1 MENSHTP
8 PKMSLEIL
16 GGSTK
21 TKKSNEKY
29 EVELE
34 FQWAGEVGSLGKN
47 PFWGGGM
54 DILRNYTIIKK
65 PSIIN
70 LLHFVL

>member
-1 MENSHTP
+1 
-8 PKMSLEIL
+8 MSLEIL

-34 FQWAGEVGSLGKN
+34 FQWAGEVGSLGKK
-47 PFWGGGM
+47 FLLGGRYGYFKE
-54 DILRNYTIIKK
+54 LHNNKK
-65 PSIIN
+65 TQYY
-70 LLHFVL
+70 